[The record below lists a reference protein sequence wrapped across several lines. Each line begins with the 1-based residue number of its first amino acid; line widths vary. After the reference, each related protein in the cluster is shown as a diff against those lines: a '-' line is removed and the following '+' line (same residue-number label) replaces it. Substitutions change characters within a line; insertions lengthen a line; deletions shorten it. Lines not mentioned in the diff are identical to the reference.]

1 MTSSGYDSMM
11 QCTIAGALIALSLT
25 QIAVAQGTRTEVL
38 KLTVSREPSIE
49 GMKVFG
55 GRGLELEVGVLVKD
69 TTLLAIDFEQCKLH
83 RFVDDKGTDLSE
95 GALGPGGFKWVQ
107 MVTYGA
113 EATDACMLKLE
124 TFTLPAKR
132 AGRIELEAEI
142 ALKCASGSQKEEAK
156 VQLKKGAEIDC
167 GPVPLK
173 IRSVEEVDFG
183 DSKFSVQLASDQ
195 SMDAIKALEFLG
207 ADGKPMKAEPM
218 GSGSFGFGGKKTY
231 TRSYGLPERP
241 GEVTVRIT
249 AYANNQTVVV
259 PLKLSIGMGLR

>member
-1 MTSSGYDSMM
+1 M
-11 QCTIAGALIALSLT
+11 QSTIFGALIAVSLVST
-25 QIAVAQGTRTEVL
+25 AAAQGAETEVL
-38 KLTVSREPSIE
+38 KLTVARKPSIE
-49 GMKVFG
+49 GLKVFG
-55 GRGLELEVGVLVKD
+55 EPRVELEVGVRVPGKP
-69 TTLLAIDFEQCKLH
+69 LLSVDLDQSKLL

-183 DSKFSVQLASDQ
+183 DSKFSVQLVSDRP
-195 SMDAIKALEFLG
+195 MDEIKAVEFLD
-207 ADGKPMKAEPM
+207 ADGKPVGAQQM
-218 GSGSFGFGGKKTY
+218 GTGSFGFAGNMTY
-231 TRSYGLPERP
+231 TRSYGLSKRMDAATIR
-241 GEVTVRIT
+241 VIS
-249 AYANNQTVVV
+249 YAKTEILNV
-259 PLKLSIGMGLR
+259 PLKLSVGMGLQ

>member
-1 MTSSGYDSMM
+1 MK
-11 QCTIAGALIALSLT
+11 CTIAGALIALSLT
-25 QIAVAQGTRTEVL
+25 QIAVAQGTQTEVL

-69 TTLLAIDFEQCKLH
+69 KTLLAIDFEQCKLH

-183 DSKFSVQLASDQ
+183 DSKFSVQLVSDRP
-195 SMDAIKALEFLG
+195 MDEIKAVEFLD
-207 ADGKPMKAEPM
+207 ADGKPVGAQQM
-218 GSGSFGFGGKKTY
+218 GTGSFGFAGNMTY
-231 TRSYGLPERP
+231 TRSYGLSKRLDAATIR
-241 GEVTVRIT
+241 VIS
-249 AYANNQTVVV
+249 YAKTEILNV
-259 PLKLSIGMGLR
+259 PLKLSIGMGLQ